1 MKRAV
6 VTGGAGFL
14 GSHLCDG
21 LIEGG
26 YEVVCFDNFL
36 TGTPGNIRH
45 LTEKPKFS
53 FIEHNVT
60 ECLRLEGKVDVVLH
74 FASPASPRDYLQM
87 PIETLQVG
95 SLGTNNALDLARVN
109 GAKFLFASSS
119 EVYGDPLISPQAEHY
134 WGNVNSIGPRSVY
147 DEAKRFSE
155 ALTVAYRQYHGV
167 DTRIARI
174 FNTYGP
180 RMRPDDGRAVSN
192 FIVQALRGEPLTIFG
207 TGSQTRSF
215 CYVSDLVEG
224 IMRLVEAPRS
234 EEIGIPFNL
243 GNPEERTIRDLANRV
258 LELTGSPSAIENL
271 SLPEDDPKIR
281 CPNIERASKHLD
293 WFPSVKINEGL
304 SHTIESFRSVLAD
317 LSA

>member
-21 LIEGG
+21 LIENG

-36 TGTPGNIRH
+36 TGNPANIKH
-45 LTEKPKFS
+45 LEEKPEFS

-60 ECLRLEGKVDVVLH
+60 EVLYLEGKVDVVLH

-95 SLGTNNALDLARVN
+95 SIGTNNALHLARAN

-119 EVYGDPLISPQAEHY
+119 EVYGDPLINPQSEDY
-134 WGNVNSIGPRSVY
+134 WGNVSSIGPRSVY

-155 ALTVAYRQYHGV
+155 ALTVAYRKYHGL

-180 RMRPDDGRAVSN
+180 RMRREDGRVVSN
-192 FIVQALRGEPLTIFG
+192 FIVQALRGEPLTIYG

-224 IMRLVEAPRS
+224 IVRLVEAPRS
-234 EEIGIPFNL
+234 KETDTPFNL
-243 GNPEERTIRDLANRV
+243 GNPEEITILELANKIK
-258 LELTGSPSAIENL
+258 EKTTSD
-271 SLPEDDPKIR
+271 SLIKYIDLPMDDPKQRKPDITLAKKELNYE
-281 CPNIERASKHLD
+281 PKVLLDEGLDKMIAWGIE
-293 WFPSVKINEGL
+293 KIN
-304 SHTIESFRSVLAD
+304 H
-317 LSA
+317 